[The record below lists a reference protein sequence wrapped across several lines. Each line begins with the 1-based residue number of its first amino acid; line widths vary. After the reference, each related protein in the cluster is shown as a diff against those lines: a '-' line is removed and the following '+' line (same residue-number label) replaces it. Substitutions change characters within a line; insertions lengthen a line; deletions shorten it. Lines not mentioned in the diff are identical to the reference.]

1 MTFSIELLRN
11 DPDFLGLFK
20 QKANEIRATKANL
33 LSAASEYQKKYAEE
47 INEGTEKR
55 KLLLEEGAKKG
66 LKEEEVFKDYQ
77 VFIPNAA
84 TPILNY
90 LFFMLR
96 EKDYSP
102 ADSKVICE
110 RWEKEHGSVIEEAD
124 VSSKAIPNSTSF
136 IYVNI
141 GDETFSTIKKLKTL
155 SYSRNTAEG
164 DIAYKKCIDLCRRYN
179 LEFDKIPVNN

>member
-1 MTFSIELLRN
+1 MTFSIELPRN

-20 QKANEIRATKANL
+20 KKANEIRETKANL
-33 LSAASEYQKKYAEE
+33 LSAASEYQSKYANE

-55 KLLLEEGAKKG
+55 KLLLEEGKKKG
-66 LKEEEVFKDYQ
+66 LKEEDVFRDYQ

-90 LFFMLR
+90 LFFMMR

-102 ADSKVICE
+102 SDAKTICE
-110 RWEKEHGSVIEEAD
+110 AWEKEHGSLIEEAD
-124 VSSKAIPNSTSF
+124 VSSAAVPNSTSF

-155 SYSRNTAEG
+155 SYSRNTAEA
-164 DIAYKKCIDLCRRYN
+164 DVAYKKCIDLCRKYS